1 MVFSAEL
8 LAFGLYFAQQIGV
21 LLAIGA
27 QTILLSGH
35 LLDTHAER
43 FNEHLR
49 TAARWVRFVGIA
61 LIVISGG
68 AVGYFHFIAGETA
81 VLEEPAFVFKWLLVA
96 LLLGFHLLDTLQR
109 GRGII
114 LWLEGASW
122 YALFLVHT
130 LAPVI
135 SWKNILI
142 AYGAWIIAFGIV
154 WGIFLYAVT
163 PRKKKNIVP
172 IVAQETTVLSKPVV
186 TPPPPNKPVVPVAT
200 AVQVPPPAKTPEHP
214 LPALHAVA
222 ELPAPVKEKIPTP
235 PPPPP
240 VPVAPKV
247 AEPPKKEIPMPE
259 LDQAGLPAI
268 HVMPQKPE
276 DIGKHL
282 RAAGVQFTSE

>member
-1 MVFSAEL
+1 M
-8 LAFGLYFAQQIGV
+8 
-21 LLAIGA
+21 
-27 QTILLSGH
+27 LSGH

-49 TAARWVRFVGIA
+49 TAARWVRFVGLL
-61 LIVISGG
+61 LIILSGG
-68 AVGYFHFIAGETA
+68 VVGYVHFIAGETA
-81 VLEEPAFVFKWLLVA
+81 ILEEPAFVFKWLLVV
-96 LLLGFHLLDTLQR
+96 LLLGFHLLDKVQR
-109 GRGII
+109 GRGVI

-135 SWKNILI
+135 SWADILI
-142 AYGAWIIAFGIV
+142 AYGAWIIAFGAV

-163 PRKKKNIVP
+163 PRKKKTIAP
-172 IVAQETTVLSKPVV
+172 EVLKEIP
-186 TPPPPNKPVVPVAT
+186 PVVPKPPVS
-200 AVQVPPPAKTPEHP
+200 VVPPVKPPAPVAKPVIASLSPTKPEHP

-222 ELPAPVKEKIPTP
+222 ELPAPVKEKISVQPIAPAST
-235 PPPPP
+235 
-240 VPVAPKV
+240 VPKV
-247 AEPPKKEIPMPE
+247 VESKKKEIPMPE

-282 RAAGVQFTSE
+282 RAAGVQFTTE